1 MAIVGGTELTANS
14 TEIPPASNSILYLEG
29 PMGSGKTSR
38 LRTHADRLLDTVP
51 AASMLVLCSNHA
63 RQKQFIDA
71 LLHERGTPLAQ
82 LPVYTYAGFV
92 RNTLFN
98 YWPLVEQIMA
108 SSLKRGA
115 PCIRPELS
123 GLEDS
128 ELMLR
133 WLLARLRRDSL
144 QTGQPVFDNFPGSD
158 MHIYKQIVRRLRLR
172 SENQLTRQQMQERS
186 VLLDEMCRTE
196 VAWLETQFD
205 RESYILRVLDPN
217 KQLDIFGSL
226 MNQDNAMSQWL
237 KRDIRHLIVDDV
249 DETIP
254 AQQRLIEFLAPSL
267 DTLILA
273 ADVDG
278 GSRRGYL
285 NAYPYGWEDL
295 KKLRPGAVETLEC
308 TDVSAQ
314 AASILLANWKAP
326 TEFQALPPM
335 VRVMDDFV
343 TRVEMLEQ
351 VVEDVDA
358 MLESGYQAGDLA
370 LILPK
375 TDFLSFY
382 QLQNRLNQ
390 RGIPVQLLSGTK
402 RPSDNPKCKAFIT
415 LLQWANCVN
424 WKIQPSRWEIKTV
437 LMQALQLHY
446 LPELAGE
453 ALETLAQS
461 IADALT
467 EAEATGRLLPVM
479 ELLPLELGEN
489 AKARYQTLA
498 RWLEKAPRLPFDK
511 QLYSAFQDIL
521 ALYAS
526 ERDGYLDLNR
536 IIQSYL
542 RQREIYKGLS
552 EGGGVVAG
560 METPEAFNRWW
571 LEQVKSGSM
580 ADTPEMP
587 EAVNPEALVIATPQK
602 MIDTEVYRKVQ
613 CWLDVGSREWARSDN
628 APLYNAWVHSAVW
641 DGTTTAFNEEFNESV
656 IRARAGHI
664 TRTLMLLATE
674 QVRAYASELD
684 DLGGAQ
690 LGLLK
695 PRLLNQPEIDPN
707 AKLQRATLRED
718 QAPVL
723 KYAGGTMA
731 ISAVPGAG
739 KTFVNVELLLE
750 LIERGVQP
758 DSILVLT
765 YMESAAKTLLGR
777 LKKKLAGVS
786 AKLPVVSTIHSLA
799 FRILTENDHALLL
812 GYHPDDMTILDD
824 FSRGELLA
832 RVASATQPESSKNVG
847 DWQRAIDRGVNHVKM
862 FGLHELDIERQI
874 REMPGNFRV
883 SEFLPALKLYNQ
895 EMRQQGFLDFTD
907 LITKAVEIL
916 QLFPDVREK
925 YQQQFT
931 YIIEDEAQDS
941 SRLLQEFIRLL
952 GGSKPN
958 LIRTGD
964 TNQSIT
970 TTFSSADT
978 SVFRDFIKNAEHLV
992 QMDRSGRCAP
1002 EVIALANAWIRKAG
1016 GIPGLEA
1023 AFAPVDMLA
1032 VPGQNPALLYAPQTQ
1047 LFDLDRQEEEWLVER
1062 IQQVIAEQPDTSI
1075 AVLVRTNA
1083 QVNRVAAQLQQA
1095 KIPAVGLS
1103 DQLSMN
1109 PVFSLIITALRLI
1122 AAPGDL
1128 PLQCLWYGLLLENHL
1143 ISENAYCKQ
1152 FLAEHPLV
1160 YHSPIELRDELLKQ
1174 WHYDFVDFGRQAAG
1188 GNISA
1193 LIVRI
1198 VDRYCLSVAERS
1210 NGYLCALMAQD
1221 ILAAH
1226 SELVHLSP
1234 LEIVIDQ
1241 FTAFQ
1246 RSWRGKKGFSDL
1258 LLQHANQVVQV
1269 MSIHKSKGQE
1279 FDVVFMPFMQ
1289 AEQFPHQVDSIRFDE
1304 SDKLIMEL
1312 DRIVAKKAGAPFNES
1327 YQEQKKREKIEEE
1340 ARLIYVGLTRAK
1352 RALYLSAHAQG
1363 MGRFN
1368 KLKKVEPAAAFRLL
1382 SELLNP
1388 QQVATDN
1395 VIPFPTEELERDA

>member
-1 MAIVGGTELTANS
+1 MAES
-14 TEIPPASNSILYLEG
+14 TEILPNPNSVLYLEG
-29 PMGSGKTSR
+29 PLGSGKSTRLRREVSR
-38 LRTHADRLLDTVP
+38 LLERHS
-51 AASMLVLCSNHA
+51 ASSILVLCSNHA
-63 RQKQFIDA
+63 RQKHFIDG
-71 LLHERGTPLAQ
+71 LLTPLQKPLAQ
-82 LPVYTYAGFV
+82 LPIYTFAGFV
-92 RNTLFN
+92 RNALFN

-108 SSLKRGA
+108 TTLKRGA
-115 PCIRPELS
+115 PRIRPELS

-158 MHIYKQIVRRLRLR
+158 MHILKQIVRRLRLR
-172 SENQLTRQQMQERS
+172 SENQLTRPQMQERS

-217 KQLDIFGSL
+217 KQLDIFSNL
-226 MNQDNAMSQWL
+226 MNQDNALSQWL
-237 KRDIRHLIVDDV
+237 KRDIRHLVVDDV

-254 AQQRLIEFLAPSL
+254 AQQQLIEFLAPSL
-267 DTLILA
+267 DSLILA

-295 KKLRPGAVETLEC
+295 KALRKGTIETLSRP
-308 TDVSAQ
+308 DVSAQ
-314 AASILLANWKAP
+314 AAAVLLSNWKAES
-326 TEFQALPPM
+326 EFQPLPSL
-335 VRVMDDFV
+335 VRVQDDFM
-343 TRVEMLEQ
+343 TRVEMLER
-351 VVEDVDA
+351 VIEDILT
-358 MLESGYQAGDLA
+358 MLESGYQAGDFA
-370 LILPK
+370 LILPR

-382 QLQNRLNQ
+382 QLQHRLNQ

-415 LLQWANCVN
+415 LLQWANSQK
-424 WKIQPSRWEIKTV
+424 WKLQPSRWEIKTV

-446 LPELAGE
+446 LPELSGE
-453 ALETLAQS
+453 SLETLAQAL
-461 IADALT
+461 ADYLQDP
-467 EAEATGRLLPVM
+467 AEPIRLLPAL
-479 ELLPLELGEN
+479 EQLPVVLSDN
-489 AKARYQTLA
+489 AMVRYQVLS
-498 RWLEKAPRLPFDK
+498 RWLEKAPKLPFDK

-526 ERDGYLDLNR
+526 ERDGYTDLNR

-542 RQREIYKGLS
+542 RQREIYQGLT
-552 EGGGVVAG
+552 EGGGIVEG
-560 METPEAFNRWW
+560 IESPEAFNQWW
-571 LEQVKSGSM
+571 LDQVKSGSM

-587 EAVNPEALVIATPQK
+587 EAVNADALVIATPQK
-602 MIDTEVYRKVQ
+602 MIDSEVYRRVQ

-628 APLYNAWVHSAVW
+628 APLYNAWVHSKVW
-641 DGTTTAFNEEFNESV
+641 DGTTVEFSEVFNESV

-674 QVRAYASELD
+674 QVWAYASELD

-695 PRLLNQPEIDPN
+695 PRLLNQPEISPN
-707 AKLQRATLRED
+707 AKMQRATLRED
-718 QAPVL
+718 QAPIL
-723 KYAGGTMA
+723 KYQGGTMA

-750 LIERGVQP
+750 LIERGTEP
-758 DSILVLT
+758 DRILVLT
-765 YMESAAKTLLGR
+765 YMDSAAKTLLGR
-777 LKKKLAGVS
+777 LKKKLAGLS

-799 FRILTENDHALLL
+799 LRILTENDHALLL
-812 GYHPDDMTILDD
+812 GYQPDDLTILDE
-824 FSRGELLA
+824 FSRGELLG
-832 RVASATQPESSKNVG
+832 RVASVTQPESTKNLG

-862 FGLHELDIERQI
+862 FGLNEADLEQQI
-874 REMPGNFRV
+874 RQMPGNFRL
-883 SEFLPALKLYNQ
+883 SEFFPALKLYNH

-916 QLFPDVREK
+916 QRFPDVREK
-925 YQQQFT
+925 YQQQFI

-952 GGSKPN
+952 GGDKPN

-978 SVFRDFIKNAEHLV
+978 SVFRDFIQGADHLV

-1002 EVIALANAWIRKAG
+1002 EVIALANAWIRQAG
-1016 GIPGLEA
+1016 ALNGLEQ

-1032 VPGQNPALLYAPQTQ
+1032 VPGQNPDLLYAPQAE
-1047 LFDLDRQEEEWLVER
+1047 LFDLDRQEEEWLIER
-1062 IQQVIAEQPDTSI
+1062 IQAIFEEQPEATI
-1075 AVLVRTNA
+1075 AVLVRTNS
-1083 QVNRVAAQLQQA
+1083 QVNRVAAMLHQA

-1103 DQLSMN
+1103 DQLNMN
-1109 PVFSLIITALRLI
+1109 PVFELILTALRLI
-1122 AAPGDL
+1122 ASPGDL
-1128 PLQCLWYGLLLENHL
+1128 PLQCHWYRLLVDNHM

-1152 FLAEHPLV
+1152 FMAEHALA
-1160 YHSPIELRDELLKQ
+1160 YHEPIELRDEALKQ
-1174 WHYDFVDFGRQAAG
+1174 WHYDFLDFGRQAAG

-1193 LIVRI
+1193 LMVRI
-1198 VDRYCLSVAERS
+1198 VDRYCQSVAERS

-1221 ILAAH
+1221 IL
-1226 SELVHLSP
+1226 SEYGQSPNLSP
-1234 LEIVIDQ
+1234 LEIVIDR
-1241 FTAFQ
+1241 FIAFQ
-1246 RSWRGKKGFSDL
+1246 RSWRGKKSFSDL
-1258 LLQHANQVVQV
+1258 LLQHAHQVVQV
-1269 MSIHKSKGQE
+1269 MSMHKSKGQE

-1289 AEQFPHQVDSIRFDE
+1289 AEHFPHQAESIRFDE
-1304 SDKLIMEL
+1304 SDKLILEL
-1312 DRIVAKKAGAPFNES
+1312 DRIVMKKAGRVFSER
-1327 YQEQKKREKIEEE
+1327 YQDDKKREKIEEE
-1340 ARLIYVGLTRAK
+1340 ARLVYVGLTRAK
-1352 RALYLSAHAQG
+1352 RALYLTAHKQG
-1363 MGRFN
+1363 MGRYN
-1368 KLKKVEPAAAFRLL
+1368 KLKNVEVAVAFRLL
-1382 SELLNP
+1382 SDLLHP
-1388 QQVATDN
+1388 SVAGDTDN
-1395 VIPFPTEELERDA
+1395 VIPLHREELEKEPEGA